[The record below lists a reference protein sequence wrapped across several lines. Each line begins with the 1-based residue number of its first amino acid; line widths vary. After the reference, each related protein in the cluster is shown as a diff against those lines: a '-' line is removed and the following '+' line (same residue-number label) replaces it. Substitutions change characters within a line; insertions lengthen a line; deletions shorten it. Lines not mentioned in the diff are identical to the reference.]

1 MMQLQEKFLHIDGHQ
16 LAYVLTGP
24 DPSIVLLHGIPT
36 SRHLWRNVLGPL
48 SEAGLNCVA
57 PDLLGYGGSS
67 KPESADL
74 GIASQAR
81 IIETLLRQL
90 NWSTGVVVGH
100 DIGGGV
106 AQLLA
111 LSCPQHVRGLV
122 LVDSIAYDS
131 FPEPGI
137 ARLKEPVWDEI
148 LGAEGFDLRKGLA
161 KGLRRGM
168 AQQEKVT
175 PGLVAEYEDPF
186 RGVAGR
192 QAYLRAARALRT
204 EELSARAS
212 EIERLQVPTLLV
224 WGALDTFQ
232 PLPYGQRLAEAMPNA
247 ELEVIGE
254 AGHFLPEDAPDRLAQ
269 LIIRFVKTRL

>member
-1 MMQLQEKFLHIDGHQ
+1 MMQLQEKFVHIDGHQ
-16 LAYVLTGP
+16 PAYVLTGP

-48 SEAGLNCVA
+48 SEAGLNCIA
-57 PDLLGYGGSS
+57 PDLFGYGDSS

-81 IIETLLRQL
+81 IIEALLRQL
-90 NWSTGVVVGH
+90 KWNAGVVVGH

-111 LSCPQHVRGLV
+111 LDCPQSVRGLV
-122 LVDSIAYDS
+122 LVDRIAYDS

-148 LGAEGFDLRKGLA
+148 FGAEGFDLRKGLT

-168 AQQEKVT
+168 THQEKVT
-175 PGLVAEYEDPF
+175 SGLVAEYERPF

-212 EIERLQVPTLLV
+212 EIERLPIPTLLV
-224 WGALDTFQ
+224 WVPTTPFSHCGMAKDSPRQCRMRNWKWSRKQVTFY
-232 PLPYGQRLAEAMPNA
+232 LKMRR
-247 ELEVIGE
+247 I
-254 AGHFLPEDAPDRLAQ
+254 DSRS
-269 LIIRFVKTRL
+269 

>member
-1 MMQLQEKFLHIDGHQ
+1 MTQLQEKFLDLDGHQ
-16 LAYVLTGP
+16 VAYVVTGP

-57 PDLLGYGGSS
+57 PDLLGYGDSS

-81 IIETLLRQL
+81 IIEGLFQQL
-90 NWSTGVVVGH
+90 SWNGGVVVGH

-111 LSCPQHVRGLV
+111 LNCPKYVRGLV

-137 ARLKEPVWDEI
+137 ARLKEPVGDEI
-148 LGAEGFDLRKGLA
+148 LGAQGFDLRKGLA
-161 KGLRRGM
+161 KGLRSGM

-175 PGLVAEYEDPF
+175 PELVAEYERPF
-186 RGVAGR
+186 QGVTGR

-204 EELSARAS
+204 EELSTRVW
-212 EIERLQVPTLLV
+212 EIERLQMPTLLV
-224 WGALDTFQ
+224 WGAHDTFQ
-232 PLPYGQRLAEAMPNA
+232 PLPYGQRLAKAMPNA
-247 ELEVIGE
+247 ELEVIEE
-254 AGHFLPEDAPDRLAQ
+254 AGHFLPEDTPDRLAQ

>member
-1 MMQLQEKFLHIDGHQ
+1 MSS
-16 LAYVLTGP
+16 GP
-24 DPSIVLLHGIPT
+24 G
-36 SRHLWRNVLGPL
+36 
-48 SEAGLNCVA
+48 EAGLNCVA
-57 PDLLGYGGSS
+57 PDLLGYGDSS

-81 IIETLLRQL
+81 IIEGLFQQL
-90 NWSTGVVVGH
+90 SWNGGVVVGH

-111 LSCPQHVRGLV
+111 LNCPKYVRGLV

-137 ARLKEPVWDEI
+137 ARLKEPVGDEI
-148 LGAEGFDLRKGLA
+148 LGAQGFDLRKGLA
-161 KGLRRGM
+161 KGLRSGM

-175 PGLVAEYEDPF
+175 PKLVAEYERPF
-186 RGVAGR
+186 QGVTGR

-204 EELSARAS
+204 EELSTRVW
-212 EIERLQVPTLLV
+212 EIERLQMPTLLV
-224 WGALDTFQ
+224 WGAHDTFQ
-232 PLPYGQRLAEAMPNA
+232 PLPYGQRLAKAMPNA
-247 ELEVIGE
+247 ELEVIEE
-254 AGHFLPEDAPDRLAQ
+254 AGHFLPEDTPDRLAQ